1 MALAGDI
8 SAAFAGLAA
17 SLPEVAS
24 PAVYQHRTPGGGVEA
39 RTIPVVCVPS
49 SGDPLSDLAP
59 QTERTDATIYISA
72 ADWKWSGKPLV
83 GDVVKSVRSAYAVA
97 AVATIAGIVYKL
109 TAKEVAE

>member
-24 PAVYQHRTPGGGVEA
+24 PAVYHHRTPGGVEV
-39 RTIPVVCVPS
+39 RTIPLVCVPAA
-49 SGDPLSDLAP
+49 GDPLSDLSP
-59 QTERTDATIYISA
+59 QTEGTDATIYVSA
-72 ADWKWSGKPLV
+72 ADWRWTGKPLV
-83 GDVVKSVRSAYAVA
+83 GDVVKLPRVSYAVA